1 MMTAK
6 KKFTFSQKQSRQT
19 ISRRCII
26 LLYKVKTNNY
36 TEHSQNQQNSMTIKT
51 IKDFFNK
58 KIQKFQQNILRISKI
73 QWPSKLLNIVLTKK
87 L

>member
-6 KKFTFSQKQSRQT
+6 KNLPSVRNKVDKRFRDVASSCFTKSKL
-19 ISRRCII
+19 II
-26 LLYKVKTNNY
+26 T
-36 TEHSQNQQNSMTIKT
+36 QNQQNSMTIKT